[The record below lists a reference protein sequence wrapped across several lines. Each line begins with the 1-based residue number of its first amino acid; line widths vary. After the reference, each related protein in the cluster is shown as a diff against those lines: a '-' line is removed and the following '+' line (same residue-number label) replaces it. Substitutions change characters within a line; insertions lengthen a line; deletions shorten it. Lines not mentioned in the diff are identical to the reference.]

1 VRTASVA
8 PVRRERF
15 GPFTVEVPETVRERV
30 RGLSGRDALAPDH
43 GLLLRRCRS
52 VHTFGM
58 RFAIDAVL
66 LDRDER
72 VLAVVRLPPGRLL
85 LPRPAVRSILEVA
98 AGRGIEVSPGAPDG
112 STTRDG
118 PRNARPGRTAP
129 RGRRRT
135 RP

>member
-1 VRTASVA
+1 MRTASVA
-8 PVRRERF
+8 SVRRERF
-15 GPFTVEVPETVRERV
+15 GPFTVEVPETVRERL
-30 RGLSGRDALAPDH
+30 RGLSGRDAPDH

-66 LDRDER
+66 LDRDDR

-85 LPRPAVRSILEVA
+85 LPRPRVRSILEVA
-98 AGRGIEVSPGAPDG
+98 AGRGVELSPEAPDG